1 MAKQTK
7 ENILE
12 AAKVLFSK
20 SGFDGCN
27 VDLIAAKAKV
37 NKATI
42 YYHFKNKANL
52 YETVL
57 EVNLRQ
63 FLQRVKKNVQK
74 QDSPEDKLKAFT
86 QAYVSN
92 FTNNK
97 QMAPLMLRELA
108 SDGAHLTEKTRGLLR
123 GIIGEVDAI
132 LKEGCNTGVFKPT
145 ETFLPYFMI
154 VGSMNIYTSTTTMRK
169 KFRNE
174 SDSFGFSLTV
184 DETAEEL
191 TNMILNGLRKKGA

>member
-12 AAKVLFSK
+12 AAKVLFAK

-57 EVNLRQ
+57 EVNLRK
-63 FLQRVKKNVQK
+63 FLQRVKKNVQN
-74 QDSPEDKLKAFT
+74 QDFPDEKLKAFT

-92 FTNNK
+92 FANNK

-108 SDGAHLTEKTRGLLR
+108 SDG
-123 GIIGEVDAI
+123 
-132 LKEGCNTGVFKPT
+132 
-145 ETFLPYFMI
+145 
-154 VGSMNIYTSTTTMRK
+154 
-169 KFRNE
+169 
-174 SDSFGFSLTV
+174 
-184 DETAEEL
+184 
-191 TNMILNGLRKKGA
+191 